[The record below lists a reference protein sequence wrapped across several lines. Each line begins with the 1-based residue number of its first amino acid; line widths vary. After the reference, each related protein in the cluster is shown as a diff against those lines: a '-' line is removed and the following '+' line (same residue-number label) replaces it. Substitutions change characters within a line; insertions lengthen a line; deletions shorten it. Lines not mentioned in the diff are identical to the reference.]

1 MSELAIKISGLSK
14 CYRIGI
20 REKYPTI
27 RETIMRAAM
36 APLQKVRHWV
46 SDRNSGSDSEWI
58 WALRDIDFEVK
69 QGEVIGIIGRNGAG
83 KTTLLKVLSG
93 ITEPTTGYADIYG
106 RVGSLLE
113 VGTGFHME
121 LTGRENIF
129 MNGAILGM
137 RRQEIKKK
145 FDEIVAF
152 SEIEKF
158 LDTPVKRYSSGMYV
172 RLAFAVAAHLEPEIL
187 IVDEVLAVGDVRFQK
202 KCIGKMQDISHG
214 QGRTVL
220 FVSHNMDSIQRL
232 CSRCLILEQGK
243 LISQG
248 DTTSIIQQY
257 VSNNSFQSSPG
268 EWIDVSKVS
277 RQGTRKAYFSAIKY
291 STPGQPSSFHPYSNG
306 PLDFSLLIES
316 SAPLSVESLAVS
328 IRKQNGTLLV
338 SADTDSIGEII
349 TFSKG
354 RNIVNLRINKLHLNP
369 DTYVVSLWL
378 ARTNNEVFDYVE
390 AAFEIEVLNFRNQK
404 FGMQEAGAVTCQF
417 ELLGVH
423 NLYG

>member
-1 MSELAIKISGLSK
+1 
-14 CYRIGI
+14 
-20 REKYPTI
+20 
-27 RETIMRAAM
+27 
-36 APLQKVRHWV
+36 
-46 SDRNSGSDSEWI
+46 
-58 WALRDIDFEVK
+58 
-69 QGEVIGIIGRNGAG
+69 
-83 KTTLLKVLSG
+83 
-93 ITEPTTGYADIYG
+93 
-106 RVGSLLE
+106 
-113 VGTGFHME
+113 GFHME

-187 IVDEVLAVGDVRFQK
+187 IVDEVLSVGDVQFQK
-202 KCIGKMQDISHG
+202 KCLGKMQDISHG

-243 LISQG
+243 LIAQG

-257 VSNNSFQSSPG
+257 VSTNSSQSSPG
-268 EWIDVSKVS
+268 EWIDVSKAS
-277 RQGTRKAYFSAIKY
+277 RQGTRKAYFSAVQY
-291 STPGQPSSFHPYSNG
+291 STPGQSSSFHPYSNG

-316 SAPLSVESLAVS
+316 SAILSVESLAVS

-338 SADTDSIGEII
+338 NADTDAVGQTI
-349 TFSKG
+349 TLSKG
-354 RNIVNLRINKLHLNP
+354 RNIVKLRINELHLNP
-369 DTYVVSLWL
+369 DTYVVGLWI

-390 AAFEIEVLNFRNQK
+390 SAFEIEVLNFRDQE